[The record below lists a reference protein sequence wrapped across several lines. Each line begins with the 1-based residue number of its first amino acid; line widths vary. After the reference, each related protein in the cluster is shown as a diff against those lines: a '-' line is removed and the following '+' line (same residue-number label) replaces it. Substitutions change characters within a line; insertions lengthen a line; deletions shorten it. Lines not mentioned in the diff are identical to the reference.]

1 MRYQGSAAYQLDAS
15 QRTWEVP
22 VSRPLSVHEG
32 GRLDARARQGASS
45 SFMGLV
51 RTAIVVA
58 IAFVVIGSV
67 RVGLTAAT
75 VSCLRDIEVA
85 EDNVAKALDTRTD
98 LRIERSALSSAD
110 RIQRI
115 ATENYGMVYASSVD
129 TVTLSDPQEQAGQD
143 EAEASADD
151 AQIAEDDADAQPVA

>member
-15 QRTWEVP
+15 QRAWEVP

-32 GRLDARARQGASS
+32 GRLDARARQGVSS

-51 RTAIVVA
+51 RMAIVVA
-58 IAFVVIGSV
+58 VAFVTIGSV
-67 RVGLTAAT
+67 RIGLTAAT
-75 VSCLRDIEVA
+75 VSCLRDIAVA
-85 EDNVAKALDTRTD
+85 EANVSKALDTRTD

-129 TVTLSDPQEQAGQD
+129 TVVLPDPDAEAG
-143 EAEASADD
+143 EGAEEASADD
-151 AQIAEDDADAQPVA
+151 AQIAEDVADAQPVA